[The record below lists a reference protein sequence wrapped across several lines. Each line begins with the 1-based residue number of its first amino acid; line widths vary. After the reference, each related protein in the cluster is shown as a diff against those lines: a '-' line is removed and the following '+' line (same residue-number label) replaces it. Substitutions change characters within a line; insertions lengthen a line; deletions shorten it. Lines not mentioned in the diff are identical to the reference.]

1 MRRTKRRGDAK
12 GTVAPTTPLGPCRC
26 CWPGWDWRSNPNSWC
41 GRPWLQPARDGDA
54 RLVAPETALHF
65 VTPPSGLPPARVS
78 VIGHPTQTLVG
89 APGRLR
95 PRQRGLKECLAGFA
109 SDRRAGD
116 YAFAPQRMGGI
127 VREKIDTSIIMFGD
141 KLPRPSRAEIATA
154 QAAAKSGGLLCV
166 SSAST
171 ATVEEIGKVTSGP
184 KWFQMYLMSTSRSRG
199 RCSNVWRPLASS
211 RSS

>member
-1 MRRTKRRGDAK
+1 M
-12 GTVAPTTPLGPCRC
+12 
-26 CWPGWDWRSNPNSWC
+26 
-41 GRPWLQPARDGDA
+41 
-54 RLVAPETALHF
+54 
-65 VTPPSGLPPARVS
+65 PSGL
-78 VIGHPTQTLVG
+78 
-89 APGRLR
+89 RLR
-95 PRQRGLKECLAGFA
+95 PP
-109 SDRRAGD
+109 SRRLRLRPAADGWHR
-116 YAFAPQRMGGI
+116 PQ
-127 VREKIDTSIIMFGD
+127 KIDTSIIMFGD